1 MRSGRLGLMAVALA
15 MLIAGL
21 AVVHLTQGTAQV
33 GAGEVLR
40 WAVGRGD
47 DEAGAVVLA
56 SRLPRLVAAVVVG
69 VALGAAGAVMQS
81 VSRNVMAAPDTL
93 AVNAGAHLALVTA
106 ATVGVTLP
114 LLGAA
119 GIAFIGGLG
128 AAALVL
134 ALSGLGGTGAV
145 RLVLAG
151 TAIALALQ
159 SMTSATIILFS
170 EETRGLFAWGEGSL
184 GQNGLDG
191 VRTLAPLIG
200 VTLIALL
207 LLGRKLDLVFLGDDH
222 ARMLGV
228 NVRRVRAGSIVL
240 AVLLA
245 AGAIT
250 LAGPIGFVGLA
261 APAVVR
267 LATPVIPGLH
277 KHVALLP
284 VSAAT
289 GVLMLL
295 ASDVVLRAAIGAQGA
310 LEVPTGVV
318 TTIFGAVFLI
328 ALARRIRSMD
338 SVPEPPAAGVRG
350 GVTRL
355 RYGIVLGTVIAATV
369 AVTVGGTLLGDS
381 ILLIGDVV
389 NWLTGQAGPIVST
402 VMDTRLPRVVAGLL
416 AGAALALAGAIIQ
429 AVARNP
435 LAEPGIIGVAGGAG
449 VGAVVMITLVPMAS
463 FWALAGVAGLGAGLA
478 AALVFLLAARGGF
491 ASERLVLIGVAV
503 SAGAQS
509 LIVVLITLTDPWN
522 EVKALTWLAGSTY
535 GRSFEHLVPMAL
547 ALVVAVPLLYGMR
560 HTMDLLSV
568 DDHTPRVLG
577 VHVPHA
583 RLILLAVAVVLT
595 GAAVAGVGVIGFV
608 GLVAPHAARALVGRR
623 HARALPVAALL
634 GATLVCLA
642 DALGRTVIAPAQLPA
657 GLVTAIVGAPYFVWL
672 LYRTRVRGN
681 TPPRRLGWRAHAPH
695 SRASALAVR
704 LPTVPTEQPMISATS
719 RSGRSS

>member
-1 MRSGRLGLMAVALA
+1 VKSGRLGLVAAALA
-15 MLIAGL
+15 ILIAGV
-21 AVVHLTQGTAQV
+21 AVVHLTQGTASV
-33 GAGEVLR
+33 GAGDVLR
-40 WAVGRGD
+40 WALGQGD

-56 SRLPRLVAAVVVG
+56 SRLPRLLAAIVVG
-69 VALGAAGAVMQS
+69 VALGAAGATFQS
-81 VSRNVMAAPDTL
+81 VSRNVMASPDTL

-106 ATVGVTLP
+106 ATIGIALP
-114 LLGAA
+114 LLGEA

-134 ALSGLGGTGAV
+134 ALSGVGGSGAV

-151 TAIALALQ
+151 TAIALAFQ
-159 SMTSATIILFS
+159 SMTSAMIILFS

-191 VRTLAPLIG
+191 VRTLAPL
-200 VTLIALL
+200 VAVALVALL

-228 NVRRVRAGSIVL
+228 NVRRVRAGAVML
-240 AVLLA
+240 AVLLS
-245 AGAIT
+245 AGAVT

-267 LATPVIPGLH
+267 LATPLVPGLH
-277 KHVALLP
+277 RHTALLP
-284 VSAAT
+284 VSALT

-295 ASDVVLRAAIGAQGA
+295 ASDVVLRAAIGSQGA

-328 ALARRIRSMD
+328 VLARKIRGAD
-338 SVPEPPAAGVRG
+338 TLAEPPAAGVRG

-355 RYGIVLGTVIAATV
+355 RYNVVLGTLIV
-369 AVTVGGTLLGDS
+369 VTVLAAVSGTLLGDS
-381 ILLIGDVV
+381 VLLLGDVV
-389 NWLTGQAGPIVST
+389 NWLSGQAGPIVTT
-402 VMDTRLPRVVAGLL
+402 VMDTRLPRVAAGLL

-463 FWALAGVAGLGAGLA
+463 FWALAGVAGIGAGVA
-478 AALVFLLAARGGF
+478 AALVFVLSARGGF

-503 SAGAQS
+503 SAAAQS

-535 GRSFEHLVPMAL
+535 GRSFEHLVPMSL
-547 ALVVAVPLLYGMR
+547 AILVAIPLLYGMR
-560 HTMDLLSV
+560 HTLDLLSV

-583 RLILLAVAVVLT
+583 RLILLSCAVLLT
-595 GAAVAGVGVIGFV
+595 GAAVAGVGVIVFV

-623 HARALPVAALL
+623 HSRVLPVAAML
-634 GATLVCLA
+634 GATLVCVA

-672 LYRTRVRGN
+672 LFRSRVKGN
-681 TPPRRLGWRAHAPH
+681 TAPRRLGWRSHAPH
-695 SRASALAVR
+695 RRVRAEHV
-704 LPTVPTEQPMISATS
+704 
-719 RSGRSS
+719 